1 MKVMHM
7 DKELV
12 FDSLIV
18 SASGTK
24 TLLSYRKHG
33 LERK

>member
-1 MKVMHM
+1 MKVMHN

-18 SASGTK
+18 SASGTYK
-24 TLLSYRKHG
+24 NTT
-33 LERK
+33 ER